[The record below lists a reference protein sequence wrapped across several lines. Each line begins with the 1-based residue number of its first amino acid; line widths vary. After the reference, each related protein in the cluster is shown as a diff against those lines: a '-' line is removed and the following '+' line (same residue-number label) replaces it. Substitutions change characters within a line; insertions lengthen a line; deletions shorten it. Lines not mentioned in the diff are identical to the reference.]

1 MKTRIQKW
9 GNSLALRI
17 PRPFA
22 EEADLREDSPVE
34 LSVRKGRIT
43 LVLIEEPELSL
54 AQLVRGITAR
64 NRHAETE
71 TGDAVG
77 NEIW

>member
-22 EEADLREDSPVE
+22 EEANLREDSPVE

-43 LVLIEEPELSL
+43 LALIEEPELSL

-77 NEIW
+77 AEIW